1 MGEIKTRT
9 STTIVKNKIIKL
21 KTSRRE
27 NKTCKD
33 RNSKG
38 IMLIMDYF
46 LKTLFISVDDDGW
59 YVNFE
64 AIMHLFYNYEWFRD
78 FKEILFVKSYL

>member
-1 MGEIKTRT
+1 
-9 STTIVKNKIIKL
+9 
-21 KTSRRE
+21 
-27 NKTCKD
+27 
-33 RNSKG
+33 
-38 IMLIMDYF
+38 MLIMDYF

-78 FKEILFVKSYL
+78 FKEILFVKSYLWGISI